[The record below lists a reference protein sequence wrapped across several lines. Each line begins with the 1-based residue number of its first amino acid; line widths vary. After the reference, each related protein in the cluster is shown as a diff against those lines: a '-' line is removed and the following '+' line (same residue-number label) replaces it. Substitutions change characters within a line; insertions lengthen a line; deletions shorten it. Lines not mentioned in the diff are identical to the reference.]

1 MILAARE
8 VLPEVSAYLPWFP
21 LVRAA
26 AFADENWA
34 DENWKSLRNRYLA

>member
-1 MILAARE
+1 
-8 VLPEVSAYLPWFP
+8 VVSPGEAE
-21 LVRAA
+21 

>member
-1 MILAARE
+1 MIFAVLE
-8 VLPEVSAYLPWFP
+8 FLPEVSAFSPWFP

-34 DENWKSLRNRYLA
+34 NANCKSLRNRYLA

>member
-8 VLPEVSAYLPWFP
+8 FLPEVSAYLPWFP

-26 AFADENWA
+26 AFAGENWA
-34 DENWKSLRNRYLA
+34 DENRKSLRNRYLA